1 MPTVKDKTSGDVV
14 SRQPYTAEGT
24 QRAEQIAESDPTWEI
39 DYAPGGQQD
48 ASARNESYQL
58 GGLIPGQ
65 QGFGKRPIVSPPVM
79 PVRPISPTL
88 PLMEKGGKV
97 ERKARRKARREA
109 RQEKRNLRK
118 ISKRAVKLE
127 KKTPGEGLSYVD
139 KPKNVDSSKLSPTGR
154 IRAGSKKVTITE
166 GGAYAT
172 YKKKSAPAKSFRKA
186 FAAAKGKDF
195 TWDGRKYSGK
205 TKEQAAKAKASKA
218 KSKGKPDK
226 RLKVKTKAPAISTPK
241 PKKFTKAKPNP
252 KILGI
257 AKKDDKIEPLF

>member
-1 MPTVKDKTSGDVV
+1 MVYNIIKRVQNKHISQHFKGRIDRMIWCNVYYKKNI
-14 SRQPYTAEGT
+14 
-24 QRAEQIAESDPTWEI
+24 QR
-39 DYAPGGQQD
+39 
-48 ASARNESYQL
+48 
-58 GGLIPGQ
+58 
-65 QGFGKRPIVSPPVM
+65 
-79 PVRPISPTL
+79 
-88 PLMEKGGKV
+88 
-97 ERKARRKARREA
+97 RRWICLTK
-109 RQEKRNLRK
+109 KRNLRK

-205 TKEQAAKAKASKA
+205 TKEQAAKAKA
-218 KSKGKPDK
+218 
-226 RLKVKTKAPAISTPK
+226 KT
-241 PKKFTKAKPNP
+241 
-252 KILGI
+252 
-257 AKKDDKIEPLF
+257 

>member
-88 PLMEKGGKV
+88 PLMEEGGEV
-97 ERKARRKARREA
+97 PEYE
-109 RQEKRNLRK
+109 Q
-118 ISKRAVKLE
+118 
-127 KKTPGEGLSYVD
+127 G
-139 KPKNVDSSKLSPTGR
+139 
-154 IRAGSKKVTITE
+154 KKV
-166 GGAYAT
+166 
-172 YKKKSAPAKSFRKA
+172 KK
-186 FAAAKGKDF
+186 
-195 TWDGRKYSGK
+195 
-205 TKEQAAKAKASKA
+205 
-218 KSKGKPDK
+218 
-226 RLKVKTKAPAISTPK
+226 
-241 PKKFTKAKPNP
+241 
-252 KILGI
+252 
-257 AKKDDKIEPLF
+257 